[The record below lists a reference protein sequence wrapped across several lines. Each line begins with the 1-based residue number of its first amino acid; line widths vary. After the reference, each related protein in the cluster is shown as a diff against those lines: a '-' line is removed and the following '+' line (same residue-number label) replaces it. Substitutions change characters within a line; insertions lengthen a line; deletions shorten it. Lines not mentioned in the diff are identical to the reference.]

1 MKFRRSSQEEQ
12 VILDEDGWT
21 IPDAL
26 AGENCISGWR
36 HITSTEYVLIT
47 VLIWSVECITS
58 PQLETTM
65 DHVSHWGLS
74 LVIVSTFNIVCMKFI
89 QIEQLNH
96 GLGKS
101 ETLTP

>member
-1 MKFRRSSQEEQ
+1 M
-12 VILDEDGWT
+12 DEDGWT

-36 HITSTEYVLIT
+36 HITSTEYVRSIDHCAY
-47 VLIWSVECITS
+47 IWSMECITS
-58 PQLETTM
+58 PQFETTM

-89 QIEQLNH
+89 QIELLNH